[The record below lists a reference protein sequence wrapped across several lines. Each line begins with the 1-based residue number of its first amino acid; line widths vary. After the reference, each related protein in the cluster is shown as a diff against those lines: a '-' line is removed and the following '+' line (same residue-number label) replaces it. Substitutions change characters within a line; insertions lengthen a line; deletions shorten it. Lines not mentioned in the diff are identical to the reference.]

1 MELPSIN
8 STTSISDNQDL
19 RNHYEKLLFKN
30 QSEISL
36 PDYPNRVIGN
46 NNNNQNSNHT
56 HTAGAINRQ
65 LDNFSF
71 ITGFKNL
78 NINQTIIPTST
89 TAATPSTSSSST
101 FDNNLFQ
108 LPQNGPKFNSAYSNS
123 DTLSSHY
130 PFQRHL
136 SLPETQQYLN
146 HNPNQKQNVT
156 WNHDEGR
163 RYTSSNTFITTTAI
177 NMPNN
182 MPLNSNGY
190 ANQNPSQLIYPPNRF
205 SHLHPSNMGPIS
217 NHNIR
222 KHHSIS
228 NGDIT
233 INRYN
238 LDNSINNQPS
248 NYIGEQNINNS
259 RKPNEVTIDDGL
271 LLIDGTNIASSTELH
286 QFYETC
292 GKNYFSSNVV
302 FPFIDYIKSLLSSES
317 DNTYSNTQ
325 IDQRRKT
332 KVLNFLKFLHNCNL
346 DFISQISKS
355 NNNNDNNDDSIS
367 NQHMTSFKPKGLV
380 LVALKNGKLEL
391 LSTTQNVNLQLKRG
405 DLVLIDGDRGKDLVQ
420 IVESD
425 ISLNLA
431 LFANFLKKKVH
442 FDSLITAKNQH
453 YPNDKFIQTLINSR
467 NGIGEK
473 LNNKLYDITELT
485 QFIVPSKQVLR
496 FATPWEVMTNLQ
508 YKFQDELKALH
519 VAQLKLQNLNNL
531 RNNDGNFTNV
541 SGVSSNSTKK
551 PLNIK
556 ILNSEFQ
563 FDRKKLTFYYICEE
577 RNDFRELIKELFKY
591 YKTRIWLCA
600 IPNNLN
606 IDSKYYDN
614 GRKELSVYEQ
624 MIRSQQFSDSYK
636 NNQFS
641 LYTPTTSFDEPL
653 NIPPLDKIELDN
665 FQIGIY
671 KELLEELF

>member
-19 RNHYEKLLFKN
+19 CNHYEKLLFKN

-36 PDYPNRVIGN
+36 PEYSDNVMN
-46 NNNNQNSNHT
+46 NNHIHST
-56 HTAGAINRQ
+56 GVANRQ

-78 NINQTIIPTST
+78 NINQTVIPTTVTT
-89 TAATPSTSSSST
+89 TATPSST

-108 LPQNGPKFNSAYSNS
+108 LPQNGAKFNGNYPSN
-123 DTLSSHY
+123 DVLSSCY
-130 PFQRHL
+130 PFHRHL
-136 SLPETQQYLN
+136 SLPENQQHLDRT
-146 HNPNQKQNVT
+146 HNQKQNTAWVQ
-156 WNHDEGR
+156 DESR
-163 RYTSSNTFITTTAI
+163 RYSSSNTFVTTTATNI
-177 NMPNN
+177 PNN
-182 MPLNSNGY
+182 ILLNVNGY
-190 ANQNPSQLIYPPNRF
+190 TNQNFTQLACPPNRF
-205 SHLHPSNMGPIS
+205 GQLSPSNIGPNP

-228 NGDIT
+228 NGDVLN
-233 INRYN
+233 NRYN
-238 LDNSINNQPS
+238 LDNSINNQTS
-248 NYIGEQNINNS
+248 NYLVEHTIHNTH
-259 RKPNEVTIDDGL
+259 KPNEVSIDDGL
-271 LLIDGTNIASSTELH
+271 LLIDEKNIASSNELH

-292 GKNYFSSNVV
+292 GNNYFSSNVV
-302 FPFIDYIKSLLSSES
+302 FPFVNYIKDLLASQNDS
-317 DNTYSNTQ
+317 TFSNVQ
-325 IDQRRKT
+325 IDQERKI
-332 KVLNFLKFLHNCNL
+332 KVLDFLKFLHNCNL

-355 NNNNDNNDDSIS
+355 SNTDNDGVA
-367 NQHMTSFKPKGLV
+367 NQNIQNMISFKPKDLV

-391 LSTTQNVNLQLKRG
+391 LSTTQNTNLQLKRG

-442 FDSLITAKNQH
+442 FDSLITTKNQH
-453 YPNDKFIQTLINSR
+453 YPNDKFIQALINSK

-485 QFIVPSKQVLR
+485 QFIIPSKQVLR

-531 RNNDGNFTNV
+531 RNNDGNSTNV
-541 SGVSSNSTKK
+541 SGVNSNNIKK

-600 IPNNLN
+600 VPNNLS

-614 GRKELSVYEQ
+614 SRKELSIYEQ
-624 MIRSQQFSDSYK
+624 MIRSPQFLDLNK
-636 NNQFS
+636 NNQFT
-641 LYTPTTSFDEPL
+641 LYTSTTSFDEPL
-653 NIPPLDKIELDN
+653 HIPPLNKVELDN